1 MFELKYTYMLKGKLK
16 RGDIGEKKISELL
29 ESDNHY
35 YKLINNLVL
44 TDEKGM
50 SHQVDHILIRE
61 NGVFSIETKN
71 YYGKVTGGFDIP
83 MWQKTYIKHGKQT
96 VDKFVNPLKQNKS
109 HVRIIS
115 KTLGNKYPIINF
127 VVFVQ
132 NNVSEL
138 GIFNVCDM
146 NDLLKRINIA
156 GEIHLSKIEI
166 DNIYKTLLLFEADV
180 NQTEHVSN
188 INEMKKT
195 KKQRQDDQRI
205 AIEKRIC
212 PICGSHIKVTGMTYS
227 CLNCGFNFSL
237 GPNNK

>member
-1 MFELKYTYMLKGKLK
+1 MSKGKQR
-16 RGDIGEKKISELL
+16 RGDLGEKLITELL
-29 ESDNHY
+29 LSDKHY

-44 TDEKGM
+44 EDEKGM

-61 NGVFSIETKN
+61 NGIFSIETKN
-71 YYGKVTGGFDIP
+71 YYGKVTGGYDVP
-83 MWQKTYIKHGKQT
+83 MWQKTYLKKGKTT

-115 KTLGNKYPIINF
+115 KTLDNKYPIINF

-146 NDLLKRINIA
+146 KDLLKRINIA
-156 GEIHLSKIEI
+156 GELSLTKEEI
-166 DNIYKTLLLFEADV
+166 DEINKKLLIAEADV
-180 NQTEHVSN
+180 NSKEHVSN
-188 INEMKKT
+188 IFEMSKT
-195 KKQRQDDQRI
+195 RKERQEDQRI

-212 PICGSHIKVTGMTYS
+212 PICSSPITVKGTTYS
-227 CLNCGFNFSL
+227 CKKCGFKFTL
-237 GPNNK
+237 